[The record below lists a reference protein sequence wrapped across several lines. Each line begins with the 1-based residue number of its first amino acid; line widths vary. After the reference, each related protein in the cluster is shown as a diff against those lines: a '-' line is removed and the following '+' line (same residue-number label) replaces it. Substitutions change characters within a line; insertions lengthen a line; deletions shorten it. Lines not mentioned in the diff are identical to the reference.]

1 MKIAI
6 GNDHAGTTYKYNI
19 IEVLEHKKVEVH
31 NFGTNKEDSVDYP
44 DFVHPVATAVSNEK
58 VDFGILLCGSANGVA
73 ITANKYKKIRAGIC
87 WNVDIVKL
95 IRRHNN
101 ANILCI
107 PSRFVSVEDA
117 LLMVDVF
124 IQTEFDGGRHQNRIN
139 KINLSKF

>member
-19 IEVLEHKKVEVH
+19 IEVLEHKKIEVH
-31 NFGTNKEDSVDYP
+31 NFGTNTEDSVDYP

-95 IRRHNN
+95 IRQHNN

-107 PSRFVSVEDA
+107 PSRFVSVEAA

>member
-31 NFGTNKEDSVDYP
+31 NFGTNTEDSVDYP

-95 IRRHNN
+95 IRQHNN

-107 PSRFVSVEDA
+107 PSRFVSLEAA
-117 LLMVDVF
+117 LLMVDIF

>member
-1 MKIAI
+1 M
-6 GNDHAGTTYKYNI
+6 YKRQ

-31 NFGTNKEDSVDYP
+31 NFGTNTEDSVDYP

-95 IRRHNN
+95 IRQHNN

>member
-19 IEVLEHKKVEVH
+19 IEVLEHKKVEVY
-31 NFGTNKEDSVDYP
+31 NFGTNTEDSVDYP

-95 IRRHNN
+95 IRQHNN

-139 KINLSKF
+139 KINLFKF

>member
-31 NFGTNKEDSVDYP
+31 NFGTNTEDSVDYP

-95 IRRHNN
+95 IRQHNN

-107 PSRFVSVEDA
+107 PSRFVSVEAA

-124 IQTEFDGGRHQNRIN
+124 IQTEFEGGRHQNRIN

>member
-31 NFGTNKEDSVDYP
+31 NFGTNTEDSVDYP
-44 DFVHPVATAVSNEK
+44 DFVHPVATAVSNEM

-95 IRRHNN
+95 IRQHNN

-107 PSRFVSVEDA
+107 PSRFVSAKDA

>member
-31 NFGTNKEDSVDYP
+31 NFGTNTEDSVDYP

-95 IRRHNN
+95 IRQHNN

-107 PSRFVSVEDA
+107 PSRFVSVEAA

>member
-31 NFGTNKEDSVDYP
+31 NFGTNTEDSVDYP

-95 IRRHNN
+95 IRQHNN

-124 IQTEFDGGRHQNRIN
+124 IQTKFDGGRHQNRIN